1 MKWLFIYHRDL
12 VVCNVFL
19 FFVVVFFVF
28 LFFFLHFFISFKYD
42 FHVDTEKM
50 IVKT

>member
-1 MKWLFIYHRDL
+1 MQCFS
-12 VVCNVFL
+12 
-19 FFVVVFFVF
+19 VVVFCFI
-28 LFFFLHFFISFKYD
+28 FLHFFISFKYD